1 MLKMTKRG
9 LAGALA
15 IAAAS
20 FPSIAQARWELDP
33 PAGASSTPV
42 PVQQAAPTAQPGFQW
57 GDAGI
62 GAAGAT
68 LIVGAGV
75 LAAGSARRRREQR
88 AAVI

>member
-9 LAGALA
+9 LAGGLA

-20 FPSIAQARWELDP
+20 FPSIAQARWELNP
-33 PAGASSTPV
+33 PVAASSTPA
-42 PVQQAAPTAQPGFQW
+42 PVQQATPAAQPGFQW

-68 LIVGAGV
+68 LIVGAGA
-75 LAAGSARRRREQR
+75 LAAGSARRRREPR
-88 AAVI
+88 TAVS